1 MDYSQASDKQ
11 LISAYISGKEI
22 ALNKLIERHQSKV
35 FGYIMVSVK
44 DEDVANDIFQDAFI
58 KVVKKIKS
66 GGYSEQGKF
75 IQWVMRITHNLI
87 IDYYRKN
94 SKVYM
99 VRDNDDYDVM
109 GNIPLLETNAEE
121 EMIKKQTYS
130 KVKELIQYLPEN
142 QKEVLML
149 RHYSDMSFKDI
160 AEKMDISIN
169 TALGR
174 MRYALIN
181 LRKMV
186 EEKNISLYY

>member
-1 MDYSQASDKQ
+1 MDFNKMSDKQ
-11 LISAYISGKEI
+11 LISAYISGKEL

-44 DEDVANDIFQDAFI
+44 DEDIANDIFQDAFI
-58 KVVKKIKS
+58 KVVNKVKS
-66 GGYSEQGKF
+66 GEYSEQGKF

-87 IDYYRKN
+87 IDFYRKN

-99 VRDNDDYDVM
+99 VRDSENYDVLSNLPLQED
-109 GNIPLLETNAEE
+109 NIEDE
-121 EMIKKQTYS
+121 IVKKQTYE
-130 KVKELIQYLPEN
+130 KIRNLIEFLPEN
-142 QKEVLML
+142 QKEVLIM

-160 AEKMDISIN
+160 AESMDISIN

-181 LRKMV
+181 LRKLM
-186 EEKNISLYY
+186 EEKSISLV

>member
-1 MDYSQASDKQ
+1 MDFIKMSDKQ
-11 LISAYISGKEI
+11 LISAYISGKEL

-44 DEDVANDIFQDAFI
+44 DEDIANDIFQDAFI
-58 KVVKKIKS
+58 KVVNKVKS
-66 GGYSEQGKF
+66 GEYSEQGKF

-87 IDYYRKN
+87 IDFYRKN

-99 VRDNDDYDVM
+99 VRDSENYDVLSNLPLQED
-109 GNIPLLETNAEE
+109 NIEDE
-121 EMIKKQTYS
+121 IVKKQTYE
-130 KVKELIQYLPEN
+130 KIRNLIEFLPEN
-142 QKEVLML
+142 QKEVLIM

-160 AEKMDISIN
+160 AESMDISIN

-181 LRKMV
+181 LRKLM
-186 EEKNISLYY
+186 EEKSISLV

>member
-1 MDYSQASDKQ
+1 MDFTKMSDKQ
-11 LISAYISGKEI
+11 LISAYISGKEL

-44 DEDVANDIFQDAFI
+44 DEDIANDIFQDAFI
-58 KVVKKIKS
+58 KVVNKIKS
-66 GGYSEQGKF
+66 GEYSEQGKF

-87 IDYYRKN
+87 IDFYRKN

-99 VRDNDDYDVM
+99 VRDTDEYDVLS
-109 GNIPLLETNAEE
+109 NLPLHEDNMEDE
-121 EMIKKQTYS
+121 IIKKQTYDKLRS
-130 KVKELIQYLPEN
+130 LIEYLPEN
-142 QKEVLML
+142 QKEVLMM

-160 AEKMDISIN
+160 AESNEISIN

-181 LRKMV
+181 LRKLM
-186 EEKNISLYY
+186 EENSISLY